1 MLVGRE
7 PAKMRPS
14 KDLTT
19 CGRVCA
25 VSSWVVVGNGGLST
39 WIRWVLSGWS
49 TGCPG
54 LLPGTPGD
62 PSRRA
67 GSQGTAQQDTLP
79 SLRRAVHVEGTGET
93 GTTPRGSQRRIARV
107 RAQA

>member
-1 MLVGRE
+1 VVRVVPDSVVLGLMLVGRE

-39 WIRWVLSGWS
+39 WVWWVLSGWS
-49 TGCPG
+49 WG
-54 LLPGTPGD
+54 
-62 PSRRA
+62 
-67 GSQGTAQQDTLP
+67 
-79 SLRRAVHVEGTGET
+79 
-93 GTTPRGSQRRIARV
+93 
-107 RAQA
+107 